1 MVNKKDVQAGEE
13 HSIQDDLIQLSELI
27 TWFQSDDFELEKA
40 TQTYEEAEALAK
52 KIETNL
58 DGLKN
63 EITVIR
69 QRFEDSAE

>member
-1 MVNKKDVQAGEE
+1 MVNKKDVQVNEAQT
-13 HSIQDDLIQLSELI
+13 IQEDLIQLSELI

-40 TQTYEEAEALAK
+40 TQTYEEAETLAK

-69 QRFEDSAE
+69 ERFDSK

>member
-1 MVNKKDVQAGEE
+1 MVNKKDVQVNEAQT
-13 HSIQDDLIQLSELI
+13 IQEDLIQLSELI

-69 QRFEDSAE
+69 ERFDSK